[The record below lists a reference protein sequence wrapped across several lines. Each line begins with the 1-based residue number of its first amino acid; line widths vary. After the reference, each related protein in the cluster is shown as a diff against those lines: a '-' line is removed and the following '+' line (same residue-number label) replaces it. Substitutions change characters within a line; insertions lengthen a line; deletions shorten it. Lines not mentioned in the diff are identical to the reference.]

1 MNFFL
6 IFIIVIVIII
16 MLSFSIQS
24 FIYNLKNLDKV
35 KDGSIFKKWF
45 CLLERINETLEKYE
59 GKKVMYIIY
68 LSLSIIIYFFP
79 LKFNLDAITGLT
91 GLVAILEGAISDKND
106 KKIATS
112 NILNI
117 SILYIII
124 VLAGDYISYDPL
136 YRGKEFIKLTEPI
149 NFVAILVRAYFLGIL
164 YVKSFRTFFFF
175 LKDKNDKKICKN

>member
-6 IFIIVIVIII
+6 IFIIVIVIIL

-45 CLLERINETLEKYE
+45 CLLKRINETLEKYE

-124 VLAGDYISYDPL
+124 VLAEDYISYDPL

-175 LKDKNDKKICKN
+175 LKNKNDKKICQN